1 MPLNNP
7 NSNITVTDPSSD
19 TATRISGATSTT
31 AAQLIPANANRKG
44 LTIYNPTSITVYI
57 DTVASPTSTQHQF
70 YLSSKGFYEMPDNK
84 IYTGAFF
91 AIAASGTPT
100 LEIREF
106 T

>member
-7 NSNITVTDPSSD
+7 SSNLTVTDQLAGTS
-19 TATRISGATSTT
+19 TRITGATSTS
-31 AAQLIPANANRKG
+31 AAQLIPANVNRLG

-57 DTVASPTSTQHQF
+57 DTAASPTTSQHQF
-70 YLSSKGFYEMPDNK
+70 SLNAKGFYEMPDNK
-84 IYTGAFF
+84 IYTGAFY

>member
-1 MPLNNP
+1 MPLTNP
-7 NSNITVTDPSSD
+7 SSNVTVTDQLASTS
-19 TATRISGATSTT
+19 TRITGATSTT
-31 AAQLIPANANRKG
+31 AAQIIPSNTSRLG

-57 DTVASPTSTQHQF
+57 DTVASPTASQHQF
-70 YLSSKGFYEMPDNK
+70 PLSAKGFYEMPDNK
-84 IYTGAFF
+84 IYTGAFY